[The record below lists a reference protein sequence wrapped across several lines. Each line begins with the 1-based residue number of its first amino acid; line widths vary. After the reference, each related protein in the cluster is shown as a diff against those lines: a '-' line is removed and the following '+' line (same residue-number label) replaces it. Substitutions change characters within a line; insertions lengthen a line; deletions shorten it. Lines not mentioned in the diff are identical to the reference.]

1 MKMLESKYKKLQ
13 KTYRKSEIK
22 FHGQVYDKSLEL
34 KELFL
39 EAVKTLYGC
48 SPNNKFKRW
57 ISIHQM

>member
-1 MKMLESKYKKLQ
+1 MLESKYKKLQ

-22 FHGQVYDKSLEL
+22 FHGNQVYDKSLGL

-48 SPNNKFKRW
+48 TPNKFKRW